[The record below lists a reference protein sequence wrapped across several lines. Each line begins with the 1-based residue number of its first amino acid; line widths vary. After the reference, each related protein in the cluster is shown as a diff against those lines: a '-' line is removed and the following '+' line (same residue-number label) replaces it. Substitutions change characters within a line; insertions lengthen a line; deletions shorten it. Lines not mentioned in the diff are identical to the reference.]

1 MTSAPR
7 ATWRRARAAYSRTWC
22 ASRSTTSRP
31 RHRSQW
37 RPQMHSQ
44 SQLLERPSRVRPS
57 WEARRPRAAAL
68 ASVAMAV
75 PENVVTNETVAAG
88 AGVTEQWIVHRTG
101 VHERRHVRE
110 GERLDALA
118 LAAARRARARRAQ
131 GGRNGRRRRLHGL
144 SVGAVA
150 GRRPDRVRAL

>member
-44 SQLLERPSRVRPS
+44 SQLLERPSPIRPS
-57 WEARRPRAAAL
+57 WEVRRPRAAAL

-88 AGVTEQWIVHRTG
+88 AGVTEKWIVHRTG
-101 VHERRHVRE
+101 VHERRHVSE
-110 GERLDALA
+110 GET
-118 LAAARRARARRAQ
+118 LAALSTSAGRAALEEA
-131 GGRNGRRRRLHGL
+131 G
-144 SVGAVA
+144 VGAEDLDLVLVA
-150 GRRPDRVRAL
+150 TVAADDVLPNAAPL